1 MYSIELQVRDFLA
14 LKGVDTFWID
24 SAVTYIRQGLA
35 TNNHFPMH
43 IIDHTVTVERGRV
56 KRYTAKVKV
65 RYPDTASEGIISLRY
80 TCDPTRMAAHKVRVT
95 QA

>member
-1 MYSIELQVRDFLA
+1 MYSVERQVRDFLA
-14 LKGVDTFWID
+14 IKGVETFWID

-35 TNNHFPMH
+35 TNSYFPMH
-43 IIDHTVTVERGRV
+43 VINHTATVERGRV
-56 KRYTAKVKV
+56 KRYSAKVRV

-95 QA
+95 LA